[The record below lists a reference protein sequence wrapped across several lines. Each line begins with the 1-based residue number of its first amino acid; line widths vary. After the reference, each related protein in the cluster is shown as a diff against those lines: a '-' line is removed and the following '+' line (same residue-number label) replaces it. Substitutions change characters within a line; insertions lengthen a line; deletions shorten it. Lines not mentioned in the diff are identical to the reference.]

1 MTQRRR
7 KTFGPGYR
15 LRARLGIAISELR
28 RGPRNKAGLRQQLP
42 IAASNAPAWSSAPS
56 ASSSTA
62 ATWQIRAAISLAL
75 IVVDLGALSV
85 TIGHVEG
92 PVRVVLGLMLGA
104 VIPGWSIVGLL
115 RIGNPPLEIGL
126 AVTVSF
132 ALLMVIAQLLMTVHA
147 WHLGVLEEVTCV
159 VCLPSLIWQ
168 SRGALTSM
176 KRQHG

>member
-15 LRARLGIAISELR
+15 WRARLGIAISEFL
-28 RGPRNKAGLRQQLP
+28 RGPAIKAGLRKPEQS
-42 IAASNAPAWSSAPS
+42 AALNGPAWSSNRHRNGD
-56 ASSSTA
+56 STTA
-62 ATWQIRAAISLAL
+62 WRSRAIISFAL
-75 IVVDLGALSV
+75 IVADLGALSV
-85 TIGHVEG
+85 TLGHVEG
-92 PVRVVLGLMLGA
+92 PVRVVLGLILGA

-132 ALLMVIAQLLMTVHA
+132 ALLMLIAQLLMTVHA
-147 WHLGVLEEVTCV
+147 WHLEVLEEVTCV

-168 SRGALTSM
+168 SRGALTNT